1 MPALS
6 VIASSFFVVVIASPL
21 LLSPR
26 RIYESADSALP
37 SGPGCRRHASVP
49 GPDCGAQATDAADPT
64 CVTRLRA
71 GRRGQRRARGHAGA
85 SERDEL
91 GDEMKTVGQLGT

>member
-6 VIASSFFVVVIASPL
+6 VIASSFFVVVTASPL

-37 SGPGCRRHASVP
+37 SEPGCRRHASVP
-49 GPDCGAQATDAADPT
+49 GPGCGAEGAVAGHST

-71 GRRGQRRARGHAGA
+71 GSGGERRARGQADA
-85 SERDEL
+85 SDREEW
-91 GDEMKTVGQLGT
+91 GDKTVGGR